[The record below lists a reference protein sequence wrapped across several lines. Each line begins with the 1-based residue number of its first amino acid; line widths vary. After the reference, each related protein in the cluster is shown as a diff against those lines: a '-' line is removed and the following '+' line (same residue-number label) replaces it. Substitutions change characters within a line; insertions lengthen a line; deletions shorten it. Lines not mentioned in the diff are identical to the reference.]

1 MKLIR
6 VFKITNDEFWD
17 YVEDGIV
24 QEVEKATKH
33 RFKKKDLVSGF
44 HYDNNAAKSKVKI
57 DKYERGKI
65 YQSTVK
71 TLTDYVKVSYETK
84 EVNDGLEIT
93 FEQVVGSYDDHKDE
107 KNGVIKFFTDWTTFG
122 RMSNTLYDMRNAI
135 INKRDGVEVKNI
147 KEMRQNNVNKLQK
160 FLDKKHNGDN

>member
-6 VFKITNDEFWD
+6 VFNITSDEFWD
-17 YVEDGIV
+17 YVEDGIA

-33 RFKKKDLVSGF
+33 RFKKKNLVSGF

-71 TLTDYVKVSYETK
+71 TLTDYVRVTYETK
-84 EVNDGLEIT
+84 EVPEGLEIT
-93 FEQVVGSYDDHKDE
+93 FEQIVGSYDDRKDE
-107 KNGVIKFFTDWTTFG
+107 KNKVIRFFTDWTTFG

-135 INKRDGVEVKNI
+135 INKRDGIVVKDI
-147 KEMRQNNVNKLQK
+147 KEMRRNNVTKLQK
-160 FLDKKHNGDN
+160 FLNKKYNG